1 MCNPGWRRRFLRLGL
16 AAVPALVLGGCGL
29 SDQQLTTILQSTIQS
44 ALTTAVNTF
53 ISTFISLPALLLQ
66 QAST

>member
-1 MCNPGWRRRFLRLGL
+1 LGL